1 MSETNYNP
9 FNSDTNLFGIFR
21 KHFGNKKFYDNLQY
35 ITQYANNNNL
45 PKSSNNY
52 ILSNTYGGNFKTK
65 INNHKYE
72 VNVYDVKDIGKK
84 IVMFN
89 YSSKS
94 DPDNYCVSLKID
106 DSEPTILHIITIE
119 SVKQCYKTDDQNDFE
134 KKKGSIM
141 MQIVIKW
148 AKTNNYKE
156 IYLDDTS
163 TYRCDTEQKKI
174 YYDMK
179 HVHTLTSGY
188 PWYYKFGFKFVNL
201 NDANSVKQNYD
212 KLKNVKTSDITFQQI
227 IKCITLNTITNNKYK
242 HFSDKE
248 TIINLHNLTQLYD
261 KHLNDNIMIFF
272 NEVTR
277 NACIM
282 MSLMTSEIFETLKL
296 QEYKTT
302 SMYLNL

>member
-1 MSETNYNP
+1 
-9 FNSDTNLFGIFR
+9 
-21 KHFGNKKFYDNLQY
+21 
-35 ITQYANNNNL
+35 
-45 PKSSNNY
+45 
-52 ILSNTYGGNFKTK
+52 
-65 INNHKYE
+65 
-72 VNVYDVKDIGKK
+72 
-84 IVMFN
+84 
-89 YSSKS
+89 
-94 DPDNYCVSLKID
+94 
-106 DSEPTILHIITIE
+106 
-119 SVKQCYKTDDQNDFE
+119 
-134 KKKGSIM
+134 
-141 MQIVIKW
+141 
-148 AKTNNYKE
+148 
-156 IYLDDTS
+156 
-163 TYRCDTEQKKI
+163 
-174 YYDMK
+174 MK

-188 PWYYKFGFKFVNL
+188 PWYYKFGFKFVNS

-212 KLKNVKTSDITFQQI
+212 KLKNVKTSDIAFQQI